1 MERYYMNLNS
11 SELHLLCTIET
22 MSQSTQY
29 SAGQSCPKSPA
40 LYQHAHT
47 NTWINTYNNTC
58 SCSEF
63 STVHWSCVYSLG
75 KPVMYQ
81 PVSKSP
87 GFCCNNMLKRPPS
100 ILHQFAAEPLWWSQ
114 THFKRRIRRRTRAV
128 VLFIP
133 HILLLLLSSQTLA
146 PIENQAL
153 MVLLDLGMEP
163 WGACLTQRWGVLS
176 SETCSVQLQP
186 TPKEV
191 TSLEAISQTT
201 FNELCELVSMC
212 VCVHVPRGVFSSKQ
226 YTASHYASLKVRCV
240 CVCVHG
246 LESTAVYRCL
256 DKYVNTPFGLA
267 ER

>member
-1 MERYYMNLNS
+1 MSLFLLSHTQKHLLTQKYIFINRTDLNQSSLIGECGRTGWMERYYMNLNS

-100 ILHQFAAEPLWWSQ
+100 ILHQFAAEPL
-114 THFKRRIRRRTRAV
+114 
-128 VLFIP
+128 
-133 HILLLLLSSQTLA
+133 
-146 PIENQAL
+146 
-153 MVLLDLGMEP
+153 
-163 WGACLTQRWGVLS
+163 
-176 SETCSVQLQP
+176 
-186 TPKEV
+186 
-191 TSLEAISQTT
+191 
-201 FNELCELVSMC
+201 
-212 VCVHVPRGVFSSKQ
+212 
-226 YTASHYASLKVRCV
+226 
-240 CVCVHG
+240 
-246 LESTAVYRCL
+246 
-256 DKYVNTPFGLA
+256 
-267 ER
+267 